1 MRLRRKGITGR
12 LTSQSRAD
20 AGFTLIE
27 LLVGMTLLTVLS
39 GTLLSMVLS
48 LQKSTT
54 VATTNADLLH
64 ETQLAMERIV
74 RELRQAGTIDAVEL
88 PGSPTDPTAITFFAD
103 FDNDSHRDLDAS
115 DPEVLTYRFQPGTG
129 QLTLT
134 VDDAD
139 GNAITTPILATRVT
153 AFALDL
159 RTSLWQYDRSSPRD
173 GVVTWAELDATPG
186 VGNQNGIAD
195 APELAL
201 VDSVVV
207 TVSVADGARNQT
219 YRTQVD
225 FRNRNQS

>member
-1 MRLRRKGITGR
+1 MRARTGR
-12 LTSQSRAD
+12 RDGAD
-20 AGFTLIE
+20 AGFSLVE
-27 LLVGMTLLTVLS
+27 LLVGMGLLSVL
-39 GTLLSMVLS
+39 GATLLSMALS

-54 VATTNADLLH
+54 DATRNADLLH

-74 RELRQAGTIDAVEL
+74 RELRQAGTIDEVEL
-88 PGSPTDPTAITFFAD
+88 PSSPTDPTAITFFAD
-103 FDNDSHRDLDAS
+103 FDNDGLRDLDAS

-129 QLTLT
+129 QVTLT

-139 GNAITTPILATRVT
+139 GSSITTPILATQVT
-153 AFALDL
+153 EFDLDL
-159 RTSLWQYDRSSPRD
+159 RSSLWQYDRSVPRD

-195 APELAL
+195 APELTRI
-201 VDSVVV
+201 DSVVL

>member
-1 MRLRRKGITGR
+1 MRGRAPRR
-12 LTSQSRAD
+12 RAPD
-20 AGFTLIE
+20 AGFTLVE
-27 LLVGMTLLTVLS
+27 LLVGMA
-39 GTLLSMVLS
+39 LLSVLAATLFSLVLS

-54 VATTNADLLH
+54 DATRNADLLH
-64 ETQLAMERIV
+64 ETQLAMERLV
-74 RELRQAGTIDAVEL
+74 RELRQAGTIDEVEL
-88 PGSPTDPTAITFFAD
+88 PASPTDPTAITFFAD
-103 FDNDSHRDLDAS
+103 FDNDGHRDLDAS
-115 DPEVLTYRFQPGTG
+115 DPEVLTYRFVPGTE

-139 GNAITTPILATRVT
+139 GNAITTPILATQVT
-153 AFALDL
+153 GFDLDL
-159 RTSLWQYDRSSPRD
+159 RSSLWQYDRSLPPD

-195 APELAL
+195 APELSR